1 MSHSPDRTLALD
13 VSTRA
18 VGWVVA
24 DDRDYLASG
33 CFRPRSPDAYTR
45 IEQIGAWLEQMIA
58 DWKPAQIAVEEPCG
72 DHNNQR
78 SDRLLG
84 CALGVVLER
93 ARCAGARLLLVHPM
107 RVKATGLHKKAVRM
121 AAAYVGK
128 ARMGADEADA
138 VGVWQASLV
147 PAWGRRGR

>member
-1 MSHSPDRTLALD
+1 MSENPERTLALD
-13 VSTRA
+13 ASTRA

-24 DDRDYLASG
+24 DDQTYLASG
-33 CFRPRSPDAYTR
+33 CFRPRSGDAYVR

-58 DWKPAQIAVEEPCG
+58 DWQPAQIAIEEPCG
-72 DHNNQR
+72 DHGNRR

-93 ARCAGARLLLVHPM
+93 ARSGGLRLHLVHPM

-121 AAAYVGK
+121 AAAYIGKTRVG
-128 ARMGADEADA
+128 GDEADA
-138 VGVWQASLV
+138 VGVWQASMA
-147 PAWGRRGR
+147 PAWRNR